1 MKAKTISPILFM
13 NGQVHFQWIQ
23 FYLRDAICFDSPAWF
38 RSLKMKPRFQM
49 KVIARILLLLTR
61 KIKSSDFFRYHI
73 IFMLNANI
81 SSNRGGKYT
90 NGNWYPRDGKKMCIS
105 KKALRVAADYDGKGL
120 SKPIIKWIF
129 TYLTETES
137 NFKVLRSVFLKSELD
152 FLWIIND

>member
-1 MKAKTISPILFM
+1 
-13 NGQVHFQWIQ
+13 
-23 FYLRDAICFDSPAWF
+23 
-38 RSLKMKPRFQM
+38 
-49 KVIARILLLLTR
+49 
-61 KIKSSDFFRYHI
+61 
-73 IFMLNANI
+73 MLNANI

-90 NGNWYPRDGKKMCIS
+90 NGNWYPLDGKKMCIS

-152 FLWIIND
+152 FL